1 MELIKLNNI
10 KLRINVKQIKFK
22 YLNNFKIIKKSKY
35 ILIKHNHSKMVL
47 TLYKNSFKSN
57 NINITGIK
65 STANFNDL
73 ISLFKLNNMTILKFT
88 IDNTFFQIKKKINLF
103 KYFITFCHN
112 IDGYTINYK
121 LYFISVHLNYFNCV
135 YMKFGY
141 GTLNIFENTTLVM
154 GFKNHKNIILA
165 VTYWEE
171 LLEQFEKYCFENH
184 LN

>member
-1 MELIKLNNI
+1 MIFSKTLSNI
-10 KLRINVKQIKFK
+10 ILSF
-22 YLNNFKIIKKSKY
+22 LFFNFF
-35 ILIKHNHSKMVL
+35 L
-47 TLYKNSFKSN
+47 TH
-57 NINITGIK
+57 
-65 STANFNDL
+65 
-73 ISLFKLNNMTILKFT
+73 
-88 IDNTFFQIKKKINLF
+88 LF

-112 IDGYTINYK
+112 IDGYTNNYK
-121 LYFISVHLNYFNCV
+121 LDLISVHLNYFNCV